1 MEDTILKIEN
11 ISKNYPGVKA
21 LKNVSMEIKK
31 GEVRAFVGEN
41 GAGKS
46 TLIKCIMG
54 VEIPDEEYKERVLR
68 AAKILQREGLDALIV
83 NSNEADYANAR
94 YFSGFWPLFERCGVA
109 ISAAG
114 DAALLV
120 GPESREFGADR
131 SRLDKVFVLK
141 AYREGAD
148 PSYPELNADTYQDV
162 FNALGI
168 KGKKLRIGVA
178 SYLDTSVIIME
189 AIKDAFP
196 EAEIVRADH
205 IMVELRSVKSIN
217 EINCL
222 REGYRIAELATK
234 QVIKEIR
241 PGMTELQMVGVAQRV
256 IYENGAEYEGLPMY
270 VFSEASTRHAIS
282 RSSYRKFEK
291 GDIVQLNLSAKIDG
305 YSAAIGY
312 PIVLGKLEGKR
323 RDVVMF
329 GLEAHNWTQK
339 QVKAGVMASDIAK
352 DFYKYFV
359 DNGYKEN
366 FVYGPLHGTGLI
378 EVEAPWVETSSD
390 YKLQPNMCYQIDT
403 FISSDTFG
411 VRWEKGIA
419 VTEDGCDILSP
430 EIGTLYELEF

>member
-1 MEDTILKIEN
+1 MAEHGTI
-11 ISKNYPGVKA
+11 
-21 LKNVSMEIKK
+21 
-31 GEVRAFVGEN
+31 R
-41 GAGKS
+41 
-46 TLIKCIMG
+46 
-54 VEIPDEEYKERVLR
+54 IPDEEYKQRVQR

-109 ISAAG
+109 ISPAG
-114 DAALLV
+114 DAALMV

-131 SRLDKVFVLK
+131 CKLDKVFVLK

-148 PSYPELNADTYQDV
+148 PAYPELQADTYQDV

-189 AIKDAFP
+189 AIRDAFP

-205 IMVELRSVKSIN
+205 IMVELRSIKSVN

-222 REGYRIAELATK
+222 REGYRIAELATQ

-256 IYENGAEYEGLPMY
+256 VYENGAEYEGLPMY

-282 RSSYRKFEK
+282 RSSYRRFEK

-312 PIVLGKLEGKR
+312 PIVLGKLEGRR

-329 GLEAHNWTQK
+329 GLEAHKWTQK
-339 QVKAGVMASDIAK
+339 QVKAGVLASDIAQN
-352 DFYKYFV
+352 FYKFYEE
-359 DNGYKEN
+359 NGYKDN
-366 FVYGPLHGTGLI
+366 FVYGPLHGTGMI
-378 EVEAPWVETSSD
+378 EVEAPWVETSSN

-419 VTEDGCDILSP
+419 VTENGCDVLSP

>member
-1 MEDTILKIEN
+1 MAEHGTI
-11 ISKNYPGVKA
+11 
-21 LKNVSMEIKK
+21 
-31 GEVRAFVGEN
+31 R
-41 GAGKS
+41 
-46 TLIKCIMG
+46 
-54 VEIPDEEYKERVLR
+54 IPDEEYKQRVQR

-109 ISAAG
+109 ISPAG
-114 DAALLV
+114 DAALMV

-131 SRLDKVFVLK
+131 CKLDKVFVLK
-141 AYREGAD
+141 AYRESAD
-148 PSYPELNADTYQDV
+148 PAYPELQADTYQDV

-189 AIKDAFP
+189 AIRDAFP

-205 IMVELRSVKSIN
+205 IMVELRSIKSVN

-222 REGYRIAELATK
+222 REGYRIAELATQ

-256 IYENGAEYEGLPMY
+256 VYENGAEYEGLPMY

-312 PIVLGKLEGKR
+312 PIVLGKLEGRR

-329 GLEAHNWTQK
+329 GLEAHKWTQK

-352 DFYKYFV
+352 DFYKFYEE
-359 DNGYKEN
+359 NGYKDN
-366 FVYGPLHGTGLI
+366 FVYGPLHGTGMI
-378 EVEAPWVETSSD
+378 EVEAPWVETSSN

-419 VTEDGCDILSP
+419 VTENGCDVLSP

>member
-1 MEDTILKIEN
+1 MAEHGSI
-11 ISKNYPGVKA
+11 
-21 LKNVSMEIKK
+21 
-31 GEVRAFVGEN
+31 R
-41 GAGKS
+41 
-46 TLIKCIMG
+46 
-54 VEIPDEEYKERVLR
+54 IPDYEYKERIAR
-68 AAKILQREGLDALIV
+68 AAALIKKENLDVMIV

-109 ISAAG
+109 ISANG
-114 DAALLV
+114 DAALMA
-120 GPESREFGADR
+120 GPESRIFAADR
-131 SRLDKVFVLK
+131 SKIEKIFVLK
-141 AYREGAD
+141 EYRESAD
-148 PSYPELNADTYQDV
+148 PAYPELVPDTFNDV
-162 FNALGI
+162 FKAIGVT
-168 KGKKLRIGVA
+168 GKKLRIGVA

-189 AIKDAFP
+189 GIKNAFP

-205 IMVELRSVKSIN
+205 IMVTLRSIKTAN
-217 EINCL
+217 EIACL
-222 REGYRIAELATK
+222 REGYRIAELASQ
-234 QVIKEIR
+234 QVIKEIK

-312 PIVLGKLEGKR
+312 PVVLGKLEGKR

-329 GLEAHNWTQK
+329 GLDAHYWSQK
-339 QVKAGVMASDIAK
+339 QLKAGVPAAQVAQG
-352 DFYKYFV
+352 FYDYFV
-359 DNGYKEN
+359 ANGYKDN
-366 FVYGPLHGTGLI
+366 FVYGPLHGTGMI

-390 YKLQPNMCYQIDT
+390 YLLQPNMTFQIDT
-403 FISSDTFG
+403 YISSDTFG

-419 VTEDGCDILSP
+419 ITEDGCDVLSP